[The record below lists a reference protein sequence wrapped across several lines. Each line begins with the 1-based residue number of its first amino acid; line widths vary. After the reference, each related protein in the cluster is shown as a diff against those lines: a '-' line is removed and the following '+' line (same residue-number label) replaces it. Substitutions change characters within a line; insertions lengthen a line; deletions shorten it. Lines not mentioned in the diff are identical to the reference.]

1 MQVWLSESYPIPPRV
16 ITEKPPCIFQQSGFA
31 FYFLLFVPGGK
42 VHHVAQ
48 LLALEEGREV
58 VRRDVDD
65 ALKGLRQMEAA

>member
-31 FYFLLFVPGGK
+31 FLLFVPGGK
-42 VHHVAQ
+42 VHDVAQ

-65 ALKGLRQMEAA
+65 ALEGLRQMEAA